1 MHKLDGR
8 CLPMVTYHHPITGEG
23 RDMTAYVGIDVSKAG
38 LDVVLLQD
46 EQQYHGVF
54 DNHPTGFGKLL
65 RWLEKRCVSS
75 AHVCLE
81 ATGRYGQAVA
91 SCLHEAGYTVSV
103 VNPARPKAFAESQ
116 LSRQKTDKADA
127 LTIAQFCRSQSPDAW
142 TPPDPDQHE
151 LQAMVRHLDAM
162 QAMRQQERNR
172 LSSGVR
178 APAVIEALQQH
189 IAFLDQQIDHFK
201 QRIKQHIDQHPHL
214 KEQSELL
221 LSIPG
226 LGDTTVAVLLAEIP
240 AFQAFDRAPELAAYA
255 GLTPQHRRSGSS
267 VHRPSHISKRG
278 NARLRRALY
287 FPAMV
292 AMRHN
297 PILRAFAQRLQASG
311 HAPKSVI
318 VAVMRKLLHLAYGV
332 LKSGRPFD
340 PHYLSKRLAAP

>member
-1 MHKLDGR
+1 
-8 CLPMVTYHHPITGEG
+8 MVTYHQPITGEG
-23 RDMTAYVGIDVSKAG
+23 HDMTAHVGIDVSKPT

-54 DNHPTGFGKLL
+54 DNHPTGFGKLI
-65 RWLEKRCVSS
+65 RWLEKRCPSS
-75 AHVCLE
+75 IHVCLE

-91 SCLHEAGYTVSV
+91 TCLHEAGYTVSV

-127 LTIAQFCRSQSPDAW
+127 LTIAQFCRSQQPDAW
-142 TPPDPDQHE
+142 TPPDPAQHE
-151 LQAMVRHLDAM
+151 LQAMVRHLAAL
-162 QAMRQQERNR
+162 QAMGQQERNR
-172 LSSGVR
+172 LSSGTN

-189 IAFLDQQIDHFK
+189 IAFLEGQIDHLK
-201 QRIKQHIDQHPHL
+201 QRIKHHIDQHPHL
-214 KEQSELL
+214 KQQSDLL

-240 AFQAFDRAPELAAYA
+240 AIQAFDCAPELAAYA
-255 GLTPQHRRSGSS
+255 GLTPQHHRSGSS
-267 VHRPSHISKRG
+267 VRRPSHISKRG

-297 PILRAFAQRLQASG
+297 PILRVFAQRLQAAG

-318 VAVMRKLLHLAYGV
+318 VAVMRKLLHLAYGI
-332 LKSGRPFD
+332 LKSGQPFD
-340 PHYLSKRLAAP
+340 PHYLSKRSVAT